1 MSLIQPLSELAL
13 QSLETACNAVLA
25 QDPAATAQLAAEH
38 GRSIGLKIT
47 NAPVA
52 LYAVPN
58 AQGQMQLY
66 NTWEGTPD
74 CVIHGN
80 LFDLLRAR
88 DTAQASHLLF
98 TGQLQL
104 EGDVGL
110 GQRISRILG
119 NLQID
124 WEEHLS
130 EWIGDTAAYHLG
142 QQARQTQQRR
152 VAYRGNLQQNIAD
165 YLTEEIRLTPHAAEI
180 ARWSDQINALRDDT
194 ERLNARLT
202 QLEQDQT

>member
-25 QDPAATAQLAAEH
+25 QDPAATAQLADEH

-74 CVIHGN
+74 LSLIH
-80 LFDLLRAR
+80 
-88 DTAQASHLLF
+88 
-98 TGQLQL
+98 
-104 EGDVGL
+104 
-110 GQRISRILG
+110 I
-119 NLQID
+119 
-124 WEEHLS
+124 
-130 EWIGDTAAYHLG
+130 
-142 QQARQTQQRR
+142 
-152 VAYRGNLQQNIAD
+152 
-165 YLTEEIRLTPHAAEI
+165 
-180 ARWSDQINALRDDT
+180 
-194 ERLNARLT
+194 
-202 QLEQDQT
+202 